1 MLTELQ
7 KVHDA
12 LSAQKMIYP
21 PCHSILLPTFEYM
34 IKIFLSS
41 MPLHGTPRRN
51 IIWFAIRYNFL
62 ILAQINYTWTSQ
74 IKI

>member
-12 LSAQKMIYP
+12 LGCPKNDLSSMPFYFGGL
-21 PCHSILLPTFEYM
+21 SILLPTFEYM

-41 MPLHGTPRRN
+41 MPLHGTPRKN
-51 IIWFAIRYNFL
+51 VICFAV
-62 ILAQINYTWTSQ
+62 
-74 IKI
+74 